1 MSSTT
6 TLGSCILVLFS
17 VLISYAGFTVASLVP
32 LNITVPDGTTNHGN
46 PQLICTPATALNI
59 VVFFVGNYFTHAGTV
74 TTRPGASSAEQFL
87 VTFAALLFP
96 GSGLVRGC
104 AICLR
109 FLSPKSLWERVRAAF
124 NNGAKAD
131 IDEQQELKT
140 AARAGALCILIR
152 TQKWRPQSFTS
163 NEELGH
169 IKGCFLYRK
178 KRHQSGMFEFITV
191 R

>member
-6 TLGSCILVLFS
+6 TLGSRTLVLFS

-124 NNGAKAD
+124 K
-131 IDEQQELKT
+131 I

-169 IKGCFLYRK
+169 IKGCFLYRM